1 MSMETRTQPV
11 IQQGFF
17 YYILVSNSYDKIKQK
32 YPSFNVYK
40 TLAYVYIFVPKI
52 YWIQPSIYYNRL
64 NYHLE
69 VADAAG
75 VSQMEDAFAEEIKK
89 RGEDFK
95 FYQDQYGEHPDDR
108 VVKNDEVSQKLADV
122 ATLTNIFGG
131 LKEKVL

>member
-1 MSMETRTQPV
+1 MFT
-11 IQQGFF
+11 FF
-17 YYILVSNSYDKIKQK
+17 VLK
-32 YPSFNVYK
+32 
-40 TLAYVYIFVPKI
+40 L
-52 YWIQPSIYYNRL
+52 YWIQPSIHYNRL

>member
-1 MSMETRTQPV
+1 
-11 IQQGFF
+11 
-17 YYILVSNSYDKIKQK
+17 
-32 YPSFNVYK
+32 
-40 TLAYVYIFVPKI
+40 
-52 YWIQPSIYYNRL
+52 
-64 NYHLE
+64 
-69 VADAAG
+69 
-75 VSQMEDAFAEEIKK
+75 MEDAFAEEIKK